1 MPCGSRRAQQR
12 ARPAGRRRRFEIV
25 EVLVD
30 HGFDLGSESAL
41 SESSSKSACAFPVI
55 SSARRVRPSS
65 ASSRSLRRRS
75 LSSLDLFGW
84 SLRLGL
90 GRQGLAGTSLA
101 CLAPLG
107 DVRGV
112 QALPTQQRSPL
123 IRTRRERVVLFEDPG
138 LEVSGKASPPWPGS
152 RVELVHPAIMG
163 AREQRCSRH
172 CHRSRC
178 SGLALEGWSATEV
191 VSRHPDR
198 QGSPGS
204 VGLVLPA

>member
-1 MPCGSRRAQQR
+1 MALAAAG
-12 ARPAGRRRRFEIV
+12 AGRPPADAGAARLVDCHRFEIV

-30 HGFDLGSESAL
+30 HGFELGSVSAL

-90 GRQGLAGTSLA
+90 GRQGLAGTGVA

-112 QALPTQQRSPL
+112 QALPAQQRSPL
-123 IRTRRERVVLFEDPG
+123 IRTRRERVVLFVDPT
-138 LEVSGKASPPWPGS
+138 PP
-152 RVELVHPAIMG
+152 
-163 AREQRCSRH
+163 QR
-172 CHRSRC
+172 
-178 SGLALEGWSATEV
+178 SAC
-191 VSRHPDR
+191 
-198 QGSPGS
+198 
-204 VGLVLPA
+204 